1 VYRGTIQLII
11 ILALLLLVG
20 CGPYRPPVELR
31 AGRDVVSADGR
42 GAPAPLSYSLARAAT
57 VDLYVVGPDGQRL
70 YLRKGEPR
78 PAGADYQ
85 YLFDGTYPLAERPG
99 ERRVLPD
106 GTYAVVLEADSGGQR
121 LASQAQVAVRNADL
135 SPPAIAELT
144 SYPTAISP
152 NFDGLDDAATVS
164 YRLDERA
171 RVAVYATD
179 AQGKR
184 AYVGP
189 RAPREPGEY
198 RERWDGLDNKQA
210 PLPDGVYQYT
220 VEATDAAGNV
230 SLASV
235 PIELASGGRPE
246 ARLIDVSFAPH
257 QVTSGGVLR
266 VRFTVRNTGTTVLR
280 TQGPDPGFV
289 YSSYD
294 TYASVLER
302 RFVDKAGVWRVGVDW
317 AGSPSGSFAKYP
329 YRWGLGRDLA
339 PGEEVTV
346 EGQIRLEHGP
356 LQDRMVGPPNNR
368 VYFYAG
374 LVQENM
380 AFFDDKVGGT
390 WIELGY

>member
-1 VYRGTIQLII
+1 M
-11 ILALLLLVG
+11 LLFTLVG
-20 CGPYRPPVELR
+20 CSRGGPFVELR
-31 AGRDVVSADGR
+31 TGRDTISADGR
-42 GAPAPLSYSLARAAT
+42 GAPAPLSYSLSRPAT
-57 VDLYVVGPDGQRL
+57 VDLYVAGPGGQRL
-70 YLRKGEPR
+70 YLRRGETR
-78 PAGADYQ
+78 PAGQDYQ
-85 YLFDGTYPLAERPG
+85 YAFDGTYPLADRPG

-106 GTYAVVLEADSGGQR
+106 GTYTVVLEAESGGQR
-121 LASQAQVAVRNADL
+121 QAAEAQVAVRNADT
-135 SPPAIAELT
+135 SPPGIEDLAAFPAT
-144 SYPTAISP
+144 ISP
-152 NFDGLDDAATVS
+152 NFDGLDDAAMLT
-164 YRLDERA
+164 YRLTERA

-179 AQGKR
+179 GQGKR

-210 PLPDGVYQYT
+210 PLPDGAYQFN

-235 PIELASGGRPE
+235 PIQVASGGRPE
-246 ARLIDVSFAPH
+246 ARLIDVTFTP
-257 QVTSGGVLR
+257 QQLTSGGVLH
-266 VRFTVRNTGTTVLR
+266 VRFTVRNSGTTVLR
-280 TQGPDPGFV
+280 TQGPDPGFL

-329 YRWGLGRDLA
+329 YRWGFGRDLA
-339 PGEEVTV
+339 PGEETTL
-346 EGQIRLEHGP
+346 EGQIRIEHGP
-356 LQDRMVGPPNNR
+356 LQDRMAGPPNNR

-374 LVQENM
+374 LIQENM

-390 WIELGY
+390 WIEIAY